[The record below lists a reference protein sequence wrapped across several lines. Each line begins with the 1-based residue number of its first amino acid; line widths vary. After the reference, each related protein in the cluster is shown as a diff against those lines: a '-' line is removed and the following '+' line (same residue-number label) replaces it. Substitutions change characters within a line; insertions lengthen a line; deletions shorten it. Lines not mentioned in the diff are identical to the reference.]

1 VGLNSGEGM
10 CRTLSNGSLLHKSR
24 TIKKVYDIEMKTPD
38 ASTAQKSN
46 PALMLKLK
54 PDPCRFRRSS
64 LKALAKKKLH
74 LEMFRMW

>member
-1 VGLNSGEGM
+1 M
-10 CRTLSNGSLLHKSR
+10 
-24 TIKKVYDIEMKTPD
+24 KKAHDIEMKTPD

-46 PALMLKLK
+46 PTLMRKLK

-64 LKALAKKKLH
+64 PKALAKKLH